1 MKRLKKSLYELYDL
15 MRKVSSE
22 DDVTTCAVLFYD
34 DVITLM
40 IYILLNSDVKL
51 GLVDIHGTIR
61 DYDKEYYVTLYP
73 DMVVDIYP
81 AYVKNRY
88 VECDADVVF
97 NDDRAKA
104 QISFV
109 NDNALQYEVEIL
121 RDDEKNYNDS
131 SLKIQVVP
139 SNTVS
144 AVLNYAYRLF
154 GKFF

>member
-22 DDVTTCAVLFYD
+22 EDATTCAVLFYD

-97 NDDRAKA
+97 NDDRVKA

-131 SLKIQVVP
+131 SWKIQVVP
-139 SNTVS
+139 LDTVS
-144 AVLNYAYRLF
+144 TVLNDAYRLF